1 MNILSRMPQEVN
13 ENLWYY
19 EYPRGIEIV
28 VEHQKK
34 PAEIVGIPWKPL
46 LASTKRYKAYRRKL
60 RAYRRKLRRKAR
72 SAKEKKP

>member
-19 EYPRGIEIV
+19 EYPRGIEII
-28 VEHQKK
+28 VEHQGK

-60 RAYRRKLRRKAR
+60 RRKAR